1 MAFLA
6 ASHRRWRPEFP
17 AYLKRVSGCCLGG
30 RPPWGWL
37 KTHPQARRR
46 NAPENPR
53 VLEARA
59 AEDGAA
65 FLRRR
70 RRWER
75 DIARCSEAT
84 HCGAGEEA
92 RRTDQRHGTW
102 SGEGPFA
109 EECKQSRQV
118 ASQLTSVR
126 KQLCA
131 ARRDAKTKRAQLL
144 RDRERKNLP
153 PKRDSLR
160 SDERYQAMV
169 RPAHELCVPGLGHSA

>member
-1 MAFLA
+1 MAA
-6 ASHRRWRPEFP
+6 
-17 AYLKRVSGCCLGG
+17 RVSRLSEESERMLFRRSATLGLAQDASASAQAKCPRESASIRSASSG
-30 RPPWGWL
+30 RWSRFW
-37 KTHPQARRR
+37 
-46 NAPENPR
+46 
-53 VLEARA
+53 
-59 AEDGAA
+59 
-65 FLRRR
+65 RRR

-92 RRTDQRHGTW
+92 RRTDQRHGTC

-144 RDRERKNLP
+144 RARERKNLP